1 MMNMLGFGRT
11 FKKAILL
18 TAGATLALNITACT
32 TTKTVKVSKAAPI
45 TYKIGKGAAKY
56 ASTTMPSRVASTS
69 PYISTRPAIPYL
81 ATPQAAVPP
90 VAMPAPVPHATA
102 PIFDQSRIDRDL
114 YKHQKIGKRYTIM
127 GKSYTP
133 KHQPDYDVEGIA
145 SWYGDKF
152 HGKPTATGEIYNKN
166 DITAAHKTLPLNSML
181 YVTNLE
187 NGKTLMVRLNDRG
200 PFIGDRIIDLS
211 EAAANAL
218 GTRSKGLGK
227 VRVQYAG
234 PADPMAAKRGV
245 SIPQPA
251 PMVAEAPRPVAPMPS
266 APEYRPLRQQPMT
279 QAPAPYTAPQVAE
292 RPLYETPRV
301 SAPVP
306 APIAPQ
312 APRPVAP
319 QTEPED
325 GGQVTLTIKGP
336 IHVAGYS
343 SASTQSRL
351 IKERLETK

>member
-1 MMNMLGFGRT
+1 MLGFGRT
-11 FKKAILL
+11 FKKVILL
-18 TAGATLALNITACT
+18 TAGAGLALSMTACT

-69 PYISTRPAIPYL
+69 PYISARPTA
-81 ATPQAAVPP
+81 PQVSVPQ
-90 VAMPAPVPHATA
+90 VAMPAPMPRTA
-102 PIFDQSRIDRDL
+102 APVFEQSRVDRDL
-114 YKHQKIGKRYTIM
+114 YKHQRVGKRYTIM

-166 DITAAHKTLPLNSML
+166 DLTAAHKTLPLNSML

-187 NGKTLMVRLNDRG
+187 NGRTLMVRLNDRG
-200 PFIGDRIIDLS
+200 PFIGNRIIDLS

-218 GTRSKGLGK
+218 GTKGKGLGK

-234 PADPMAAKRGV
+234 PADPMAAKKGARA
-245 SIPQPA
+245 SQPA
-251 PMVAEAPRPVAPMPS
+251 PMIAEAPRPVAPTP
-266 APEYRPLRQQPMT
+266 APRAQEYRPLRQQPMS
-279 QAPAPYTAPQVAE
+279 QAPAPYTAPQIAE
-292 RPLYETPRV
+292 RPVYETPRV

-312 APRPVAP
+312 APRPVTPEA
-319 QTEPED
+319 EPED

-336 IHVAGYS
+336 IHVAGYNP
-343 SASTQSRL
+343 AKAEPRL